1 MSTFHNI
8 LTPDDD
14 LQAVLDHSSPGDFIQ
29 LSEGDF
35 RLKCTVF
42 VPSLTIRGA
51 DMDKTR
57 IIWDDYANKIHEDGK
72 EYNTFRTWTMA
83 VCADHITMEKL
94 EYFAAS
100 PLAFAAA
107 DGAQLTASAVTR
119 YDLGQ
124 M

>member
-35 RLKCTVF
+35 RVKCTVF

-51 DMDKTR
+51 GMDKTR
-57 IIWDDYANKIHEDGK
+57 IIWDDYATRTAKNTIPSAPGLWLSVRTMSPWKI
-72 EYNTFRTWTMA
+72 W
-83 VCADHITMEKL
+83 L
-94 EYFAAS
+94 S
-100 PLAFAAA
+100 
-107 DGAQLTASAVTR
+107 
-119 YDLGQ
+119 
-124 M
+124 